1 MIAEAARRMWVYRRL
16 SAIASI
22 ILLFIVVI
30 AVSIGLAAERR
41 AIVAAAT
48 LRTNALAAAAAAHV
62 QQVVGSID
70 LVMRSLDA
78 SPGDDY
84 IELTRDGAALNEA
97 LNQIQAGTGA
107 LRGIG
112 VIDRTG
118 HLAMRAGQP
127 YPLPV
132 DLSDRPYFAA
142 HRADHSLGLLLSPPV
157 ARRPDNQVAIP
168 VSRGIRGKDGAFAGV
183 LAATI
188 DPGYFERFFRAL
200 GADVVAI
207 TLEDGTVLARFPE
220 TDLLAAPRV
229 AAPAKGASGVVDFV
243 GPSPIDGVVR
253 FTAFRRLA
261 NAPVAVEAAINE
273 DSVLAEWRQ
282 KRDIVGGA
290 TAAILCLGVAV
301 LLLNARHTHELAMLR
316 AMETTA
322 ERETLANRRK
332 SDFLAHMSHEIR
344 TPLNA
349 IIGFSQMI
357 EGEMLG
363 PVGQPR
369 YRGYAADILHSAEH
383 LLGVVNNILD
393 VSKIEAG
400 KWVLDE
406 AHFALFEL
414 VGDTLRLAASRAQHE
429 GATLVFDDETPPG
442 VRIFA
447 DRRAL
452 IQLLLNLT
460 VNAVKFAG
468 EDRVVRIV
476 ARLSPQGDLVVSVAD
491 RGPGMSAQD
500 IARALRPFETPATQN
515 ARNRQDTGLG
525 LPLAAMFASLHGGTL
540 RLESTPARDTA
551 AILTLPAAR
560 IDFGV

>member
-1 MIAEAARRMWVYRRL
+1 MIGEAAHRIWVNKRL
-16 SAIASI
+16 PVIASI
-22 ILLFIVVI
+22 LLLFSVILVV
-30 AVSIGLAAERR
+30 SLGLAAERR

-48 LRTNALAAAAAAHV
+48 LRTSALAAAAAAHV

-78 SPGDDY
+78 STGTDA
-84 IELTRDGAALNEA
+84 IELSRDGEALNEA
-97 LNQIQAGTGA
+97 LKQIQAGSRA
-107 LRGIG
+107 LLGIG
-112 VIDRTG
+112 VIDSTG
-118 HLAMRAGQP
+118 HMSMRAGQP
-127 YPLPV
+127 YPSPV
-132 DLSDRPYFAA
+132 DLSDRPYFTA
-142 HRADHSLGLLLSPPV
+142 HRADPKLGLLLSAPV
-157 ARRPDNQVAIP
+157 ARRPDNKVAIP

-188 DPGYFERFFRAL
+188 DPDYFERFFRAL

-207 TLEDGTVLARFPE
+207 TLDDGTVLARFPE

-229 AAPAKGASGVVDFV
+229 AAPARDAASIVDFV

-261 NAPVAVEAAINE
+261 NAPIAVEAAIDE

-290 TAAILCLGVAV
+290 TLAILCLGVAV
-301 LLLNARHTHELAMLR
+301 LLLTARHTHELAILR

-322 ERETLANRRK
+322 ERETRANQRK

-357 EGEMLG
+357 EGEVLG
-363 PVGQPR
+363 PIGQTR
-369 YRGYAADILHSAEH
+369 YRAYAADILHSAEH

-406 AHFALFEL
+406 AYFPLADLI
-414 VGDTLRLAASRAQHE
+414 GDTLRLTASRAQHE
-429 GATLVFDDETPPG
+429 GVTLAYDDETPPG
-442 VRIFA
+442 ARLFA

-460 VNAVKFAG
+460 INAVKFAG

-476 ARLSPQGDLVVSVAD
+476 ARLSTHGDLVVSVAD

-525 LPLAAMFASLHGGTL
+525 LPLAAMFASLHGGAL
-540 RLESTPARDTA
+540 RLESTPTRGTA

-560 IDFGV
+560 IDFGA

>member
-1 MIAEAARRMWVYRRL
+1 MTGEMARRIWVNRRI
-16 SAIASI
+16 SVIASI
-22 ILLFIVVI
+22 ILFLSVVI
-30 AVSIGLAAERR
+30 IVSLGLAAERR

-48 LRTNALAAAAAAHV
+48 LRTSALAAAAAAHV
-62 QQVVGSID
+62 QQVVTSID

-84 IELTRDGAALNEA
+84 IELSRDGAALSEA
-97 LNQIQAGTGA
+97 LKQIQASSDA

-112 VIDRTG
+112 VIDRAG
-118 HLAMRAGQP
+118 NLAMRAGEP
-127 YPLPV
+127 HSVPV
-132 DLSDRPYFAA
+132 DLSDRPYFIK
-142 HRADHSLGLLLSPPV
+142 HRTSPSLGLLLSPPV
-157 ARRPDNQVAIP
+157 ARRPDNKVSIP
-168 VSRGIRGKDGAFAGV
+168 VSRSVRDKDGAFAGV
-183 LAATI
+183 IAATI

-200 GADVVAI
+200 GVDVVAI

-220 TDLLAAPRV
+220 TDLLSAPRV
-229 AAPAKGASGVVDFV
+229 AAPAQGTSGVVDFV

-261 NAPVAVEAAINE
+261 NSSIAVEAAIDE

-301 LLLNARHTHELAMLR
+301 LLLNARYTHEVTKLR
-316 AMETTA
+316 AMEATA
-322 ERETLANRRK
+322 AFEAEGNRRK
-332 SDFLAHMSHEIR
+332 SQFLAHMSHEIR

-363 PVGQPR
+363 PIEQKR
-369 YRGYAADILHSAEH
+369 YRAYAADILHSAEH
-383 LLGVVNNILD
+383 LLAVVNNILD
-393 VSKIEAG
+393 FSKIEAG

-406 AHFALFEL
+406 SHFLLADLIGE
-414 VGDTLRLAASRAQHE
+414 TLRLTASRAQHE
-429 GATLVFDDETPPG
+429 GVTLVFDEETPPG
-442 VRIFA
+442 VRLFA
-447 DRRAL
+447 DRRVL
-452 IQLLLNLT
+452 IQLLLNLMI
-460 VNAVKFAG
+460 NAVKFAG

-476 ARLSPQGDLVVSVAD
+476 ARLLPHGDLVVSVND

-500 IARALRPFETPATQN
+500 IARALQPFETPAMQN

-525 LPLAAMFASLHGGTL
+525 LPLAAMFADLHGGSL
-540 RLESTPARDTA
+540 RLESVPARGTA
-551 AILTLPAAR
+551 AIMTLPAPR
-560 IDFGV
+560 IDFAT